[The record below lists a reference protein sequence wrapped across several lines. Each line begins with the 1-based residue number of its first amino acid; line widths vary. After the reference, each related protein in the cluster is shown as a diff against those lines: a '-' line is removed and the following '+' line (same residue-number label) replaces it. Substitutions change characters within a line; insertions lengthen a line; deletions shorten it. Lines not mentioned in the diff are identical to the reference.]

1 MSLNFTVQKVEE
13 YQGIPEGSY
22 QAQVDHIE
30 YVIGEYGNYYLVKW
44 KMISPSEFEGRIH
57 QERYSVEHENEQV
70 RKIAINNFSKFC
82 IEIGGLKE
90 GDEPK
95 EENLLYKTANILIKN
110 RTGKNDGKVYSN
122 VVKMELLSPKNNPT
136 PQTPPKDSYDP
147 EKTAAILALAG
158 IQMPTTPVASGQP
171 LNDEVPF

>member
-13 YQGIPEGSY
+13 YQGIPEGY
-22 QAQVDHIE
+22 YKAQVDHIE
-30 YVIGEYGNYYLVKW
+30 YVKGEYGNFHVVKW
-44 KMISPSEFEGRIH
+44 NILSPSEFEGRIH
-57 QERYSVEHENEQV
+57 QERYNIEHENDQV

-90 GDEPK
+90 GDEPI
-95 EENLLYKTANILIKN
+95 EENFLYKIANILIKS

-122 VVKMELLSPKNNPT
+122 IVKMELETGAKKPESQILPT
-136 PQTPPKDSYDP
+136 ASHDA

-158 IQMPTTPVASGQP
+158 IQLPTTPDASSQP